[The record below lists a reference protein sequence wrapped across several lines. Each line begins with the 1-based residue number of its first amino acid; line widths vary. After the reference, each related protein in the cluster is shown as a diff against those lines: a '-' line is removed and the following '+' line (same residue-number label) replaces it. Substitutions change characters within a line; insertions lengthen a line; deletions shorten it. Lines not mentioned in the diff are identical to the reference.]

1 MKDAFEVNFRGASF
15 KIDSISPVNDGSVVR
30 LFLEEKITDQLQ
42 TDWKPLIN
50 IIDIKGLVPV
60 SDMESKDGVGP
71 VVNKAKFYS
80 GSLSNEQ
87 SVGTPDSIRV
97 TISEL
102 INWPPNSDPN
112 RIFRF
117 YHNNNVVQNPFT
129 SMIIVDDSTAIL
141 IVSDKIT
148 VDAGQRQYSIEFFW
162 WGNR

>member
-1 MKDAFEVNFRGASF
+1 MLSSGDGDWDSAVTIVRMDGIYQVDVYFNSKVAFNQKMKDAFEVNFRGTSF

-102 INWPPNSDPN
+102 INGANSDPN
-112 RIFRF
+112 QFFRF
-117 YHNNNVVQNPFT
+117 YHNNMSFRIH
-129 SMIIVDDSTAIL
+129 SL
-141 IVSDKIT
+141 
-148 VDAGQRQYSIEFFW
+148 R
-162 WGNR
+162 